1 MHFTLHSRMTWAS
14 LFFVQLVLALVLGGC
29 TKQEANEVKVG
40 VISPLTGPA
49 ASFGVS
55 QKNGTE
61 LALEDINAKG
71 GINGKKVIAVYED
84 SQLDPNKALS
94 AFKKLVSVDKVPV
107 VIGQG
112 STTEILALAPA
123 SDQSKIILVSPGA
136 SGAKIT
142 GSGKYIFRLSP
153 SDAFQGTMAANF
165 AAKKGFKKGAIIYVN
180 NDWGN
185 GLKDGFEKDF
195 KLAGNEIVSSEAIEP
210 ASKDFKT
217 VLVKIKTKSPDFV
230 YIPIHPDQAG
240 VLLKQAK
247 ELGAKLQF
255 IGADSFS
262 EKSILTVAGNSAEGV
277 IFTMPAK
284 TSGAA
289 YDEFQRKYKAKFNSE
304 ASYIAAVAYDAM
316 VVTAKAIS
324 ESGSDAEK
332 IKQNLQGVKGYQ
344 GVSGDITFDKNGDVI
359 NKKFDLM
366 TIVNGEYKL
375 L

>member
-1 MHFTLHSRMTWAS
+1 MKSSIVKRAFCNL
-14 LFFVQLVLALVLGGC
+14 LVLSFALAVGC
-29 TKQEANEVKVG
+29 TKKEPSEIKIG

-55 QKNGTE
+55 QKNGAE
-61 LALEDINAKG
+61 LAIDELNAKG
-71 GINGKKVIAVYED
+71 GINGKKIVSIYED

-94 AFKKLVSVDKVPV
+94 AFKKLISVDNVPV

-123 SDQSKIILVSPGA
+123 SDQSKVILVSPGA

-153 SDAFQGTMAANF
+153 SDAFQGTMASGF
-165 AAKKGFKKGAIIYVN
+165 AAKKGYKKGAIIYVN

-195 KLAGNEIVSSEAIEP
+195 KSGGNDIVTSEAIEP
-210 ASKDFKT
+210 AAKDFKT
-217 VLVKIKTKSPDFV
+217 VLIKVKSKSPDFV

-247 ELGAKLQF
+247 ELGTKLQF

-277 IFTMPAK
+277 VFTMPAK
-284 TSGAA
+284 TSGVA
-289 YDEFQRKYKAKFNSE
+289 YDEFQKKYKAKFNSD
-304 ASYIAAVAYDAM
+304 ASYIAAVAYDAV

-332 IKQNLQGVKGYQ
+332 IKLNLQGVKGYQ
-344 GVSGDITFDKNGDVI
+344 GASGDITFDKNGDVI

-366 TIVNGEYKL
+366 TIVNGEYKPL
-375 L
+375 